1 MSTTPSFF
9 NVTSGT
15 QKSIETPPGTIVP
28 YLGTTDPDGWV
39 ICDGIQRTNDSKYDE
54 LISLSYGTISGTYYI
69 PINLQNTF
77 LRGGTDNLG
86 SFIGDGTLKI
96 PLIKHYHD
104 VTLNNSSS
112 TSHNHTYD
120 FSISHSHTLSL
131 SDSDSHSHNLNSI
144 TFDDHEHTFDMPMPQ
159 HQHGILLAGDDF
171 NYKGG
176 TYITNQ
182 PGGDANGPS
191 TGSWVGQW
199 MGATGGVMT
208 TWNNDYNQG
217 YQPNGN
223 IMNPSLDAT
232 ANDSGWGTSGGL
244 WKNLKGNTNDN
255 SDYTLSLNDNDA
267 DSVSIDDESVSVTVD
282 VTNETIDVTF
292 NIDTIDSESIEL
304 NPSNYTV
311 VFIMK
316 L

>member
-39 ICDGIQRTNDSKYDE
+39 ICDGSQRIYDSKYDE
-54 LISLSYGTISGTYYI
+54 LVSLSYGTKSDSGTYYY

-86 SFIGDGTLKI
+86 SVIGDGTLKI
-96 PLIKHYHD
+96 PLIEHYHD
-104 VTLNNSSS
+104 VTYNDSSS
-112 TSHNHTYD
+112 TSHKHTYD
-120 FSISHSHTLSL
+120 VSIYHSHGLTLN
-131 SDSDSHSHNLNSI
+131 DSHSHNLNSI
-144 TFDDHEHTFDMPMPQ
+144 TFDDHQHHFDMPMPQ

-182 PGGDANGPS
+182 PGGDANGPT
-191 TGSWVGQW
+191 TGSWIGEW
-199 MGATGGVMT
+199 MGATGGVMS
-208 TWNNDYNQG
+208 TWDNNYNQG
-217 YQPNGN
+217 YQPNGE
-223 IMNPSLDAT
+223 IMNPSGDGSAS
-232 ANDSGWGTSGGL
+232 NSGYGTSGGL
-244 WKNLKGNTNDN
+244 WKDLKGNTDDN
-255 SDYTLSLNDNDA
+255 TDYTLYLNDNDA
-267 DSVSIDDESVSVTVD
+267 DSVSIDNDSVSVAVD
-282 VTNETIDVTF
+282 VKNETIDFTF
-292 NIDTIDSESIEL
+292 NIETIDSESIEL